1 LIDENLKK
9 ANWPKLQS
17 RAMNATGRKRMR
29 SKRNNWFRVA
39 TILTLVLCAG
49 TSVVAQGSPGAFGSQ
64 SAQGGQSQPPAQ
76 TNDKAKTPD
85 VTPLTLDTAAPVN
98 TEEDVAYKAFYAVL
112 PNDSAKKIEL
122 GEAFIQ
128 KYPESRY
135 KSPVYAALTFACV
148 QAGNTQKMQ
157 EYGEKEIAL
166 APNDVST
173 LAILGQTLP
182 RTMHGS
188 VSSPEN
194 VQALTKAEQY
204 AKQAIEIA
212 PTLPKPENLT
222 EEAFAS
228 ARNQALAMAH
238 SGLGLVYV
246 RRGKN
251 AEAIPELEQAIK
263 VDPNPDPVNYYL
275 LGMAN
280 KATSH
285 FDDAV
290 AALNK
295 CVAMGGPMEGTCKAQ
310 SEAAKKLG
318 ETQLSAPK

>member
-1 LIDENLKK
+1 
-9 ANWPKLQS
+9 
-17 RAMNATGRKRMR
+17 MR
-29 SKRNNWFRVA
+29 TKWNIWLGAVTVA
-39 TILTLVLCAG
+39 GLLAG
-49 TSVVAQGSPGAFGSQ
+49 TNGAASARGSQNGQGS
-64 SAQGGQSQPPAQ
+64 QSQPPAQ
-76 TNDKAKTPD
+76 QSDKPKTPE
-85 VTPLTLDTAAPVN
+85 VTPLTLDAPAPVN
-98 TEEDVAYKAFYAVL
+98 AEEDVAYKAFQAVN
-112 PNDSAKKIEL
+112 PNDAPKKIET
-122 GEAFIQ
+122 GEAFIL

-135 KSPVYAALTFACV
+135 KSPVYAALTFAYL

-166 APNDVST
+166 TPNDVST
-173 LAILGQTLP
+173 LALLAQTLP
-182 RTMHGS
+182 RSLHGS
-188 VSSPEN
+188 ASSPEA
-194 VQALTKAEQY
+194 VQVLAKAEQY
-204 AKQAIEIA
+204 SKQAIEIT

-222 EEAFAS
+222 DEAFAS
-228 ARNQALAMAH
+228 AKNQTLAMAH

-295 CVAMGGPMEGTCKAQ
+295 CVAMGGPLAGTCKAQ
-310 SEAAKKLG
+310 ADDTKKLG
-318 ETQLSAPK
+318 ATQLSAPK